1 MGPHPPPANRKAGEP
16 EETDQVKM
24 YGPESL
30 DRNTTGSRSG
40 GRRNPAP
47 NLTAPPGQQATLKTA
62 LFDLAPALLAI
73 SLARQGLLDAA
84 LLPWFQVERVALHF
98 LDDVFLLH
106 LPLEP
111 AKGVLKGFPLLKPHF
126 SHAVNT
132 PSASQSLLRLV
143 IIGICLPKS
152 SDFILF
158 LATKDKGDS
167 KAPHST
173 ASLILPAV
181 IALAPRR
188 PPDVGE
194 RVWAN

>member
-1 MGPHPPPANRKAGEP
+1 
-16 EETDQVKM
+16 
-24 YGPESL
+24 
-30 DRNTTGSRSG
+30 
-40 GRRNPAP
+40 
-47 NLTAPPGQQATLKTA
+47 
-62 LFDLAPALLAI
+62 
-73 SLARQGLLDAA
+73 
-84 LLPWFQVERVALHF
+84 
-98 LDDVFLLH
+98 LLH

-111 AKGVLKGFPLLKPHF
+111 AKGVLEGFPLLKPHF

-181 IALAPRR
+181 IALAPRHS
-188 PPDVGE
+188 PDVGD
-194 RVWAN
+194 RVWANCPPPRLTACAAAVRKCLKSGTGL

>member
-1 MGPHPPPANRKAGEP
+1 
-16 EETDQVKM
+16 
-24 YGPESL
+24 
-30 DRNTTGSRSG
+30 
-40 GRRNPAP
+40 
-47 NLTAPPGQQATLKTA
+47 
-62 LFDLAPALLAI
+62 
-73 SLARQGLLDAA
+73 
-84 LLPWFQVERVALHF
+84 
-98 LDDVFLLH
+98 LLH

-111 AKGVLKGFPLLKPHF
+111 AKGVLEGFPLLKPHF

-173 ASLILPAV
+173 AALILPAV
-181 IALAPRR
+181 IALAPLSSARRWGEGVGQLTPAQADSLRRRR
-188 PPDVGE
+188 PQVLEKWHRPLACATFSGIHLPFFKSLLAFT
-194 RVWAN
+194 RRLG